1 MTSFLALYRGD
12 TITAAQ
18 IVAVTADPHLVSDFA
33 ARLLGQPS
41 EPSGGPVVVSIE
53 EGKRKAL
60 EVVRDEGA

>member
-41 EPSGGPVVVSIE
+41 EPSGDPVVVSIE